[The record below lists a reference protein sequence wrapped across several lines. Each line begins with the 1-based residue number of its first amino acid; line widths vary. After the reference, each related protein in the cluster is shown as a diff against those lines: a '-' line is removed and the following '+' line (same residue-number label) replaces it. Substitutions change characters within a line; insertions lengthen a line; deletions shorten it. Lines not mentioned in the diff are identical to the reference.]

1 MILGNK
7 SDIAK
12 VLPYVGEGLQ
22 KALAYIAATDFAHI
36 ENGEY
41 EIDGRN
47 VFARVN
53 TYETE
58 PKAERRSEKHND
70 YIDVQFVARGE
81 EEIWFA
87 PLEEKNVV
95 TEDLSEE
102 NDVLFYADPQ
112 EANCV
117 KLSAGDFAVFFPWE
131 LHRPNCQL
139 DGKASEVQKIV
150 VKVKAL

>member
-1 MILGNK
+1 MITGNK

-53 TYETE
+53 TYATE

-87 PLEEKNVV
+87 PLEEKYVV

-117 KLSAGDFAVFFPWE
+117 KLSEGDFAVFFPWE
-131 LHRPNCQL
+131 LHRPNCQR
-139 DGKASEVQKIV
+139 DGKASDVQKIV

>member
-1 MILGNK
+1 MITGNK

-12 VLPYVGEGLQ
+12 VLPYVDEGLQ

-53 TYETE
+53 TYATE
-58 PKAERRSEKHND
+58 PKAERRSEKHNE
-70 YIDVQFVARGE
+70 YIDVQFIARGE

-87 PLEEKNVV
+87 PYEEKYVV
-95 TEDLSEE
+95 TEDLSKE
-102 NDVLFYADPQ
+102 NDVLFYEDPQ
-112 EANCV
+112 ELNSV
-117 KLSAGDFAVFFPWE
+117 KLNAGDFAIFFPWE
-131 LHRPNCQL
+131 LHRPNCRKGEEAA
-139 DGKASEVQKIV
+139 DVQKIV
-150 VKVKAL
+150 IKVKAL

>member
-22 KALAYIAATDFAHI
+22 KALAYIAATDFAYI

-47 VFARVN
+47 VFARIN

-87 PLEEKNVV
+87 PLEEKYVV

-102 NDVLFYADPQ
+102 NDVLFYADPG
-112 EANCV
+112 EVNSV
-117 KLSAGDFAVFFPWE
+117 KLGAGDFAVFFPWE

-139 DGKASEVQKIV
+139 DGKASDVQKIV

>member
-22 KALAYIAATDFAHI
+22 KALAYIAATDFVHI

-53 TYETE
+53 TYKTE
-58 PKAERRSEKHND
+58 PKVERRSEKHND
-70 YIDVQFVARGE
+70 YIDVQFVARGK

-87 PLEEKNVV
+87 PLEEKYVV

-102 NDVLFYADPQ
+102 NDVLFYADP
-112 EANCV
+112 EEVNSV

-139 DGKASEVQKIV
+139 DGKASDVQKIV

>member
-87 PLEEKNVV
+87 PLEEKYVV

-102 NDVLFYADPQ
+102 NDVLFYANPG
-112 EANCV
+112 EVNSV
-117 KLSAGDFAVFFPWE
+117 KLSEG
-131 LHRPNCQL
+131 
-139 DGKASEVQKIV
+139 
-150 VKVKAL
+150 

>member
-1 MILGNK
+1 
-7 SDIAK
+7 
-12 VLPYVGEGLQ
+12 
-22 KALAYIAATDFAHI
+22 
-36 ENGEY
+36 
-41 EIDGRN
+41 
-47 VFARVN
+47 N

-87 PLEEKNVV
+87 PLEEKYVV

-102 NDVLFYADPQ
+102 NDVLFYADPN
-112 EANCV
+112 EVNSV

>member
-22 KALAYIAATDFAHI
+22 KALVYIAATDFAHI

-87 PLEEKNVV
+87 PLEEKYVV

-102 NDVLFYADPQ
+102 NDVLFYADPG
-112 EANCV
+112 EVNSV

>member
-1 MILGNK
+1 M
-7 SDIAK
+7 
-12 VLPYVGEGLQ
+12 
-22 KALAYIAATDFAHI
+22 
-36 ENGEY
+36 
-41 EIDGRN
+41 
-47 VFARVN
+47 
-53 TYETE
+53 
-58 PKAERRSEKHND
+58 
-70 YIDVQFVARGE
+70 QFVARGE

-87 PLEEKNVV
+87 PLEEKYVV

-131 LHRPNCQL
+131 LHRPNCQR
-139 DGKASEVQKIV
+139 DGKASDVQKIV